1 MSITKRIVSVVLCV
15 CMVIGT
21 LLFGKTP
28 EAEEIPQIIVGDSV
42 VVWYADESMTDYI
55 SAMAVAFHEKYDIRV
70 IPQLQSGLEYVESIY
85 DASVTDEM
93 TTPDVFIVSN
103 EALEK
108 AYLTGLADIISD
120 PDNMVNTQH
129 FPQAA
134 INAVTYD
141 DKLVGY
147 PYYFET
153 SVLLY
158 NRSYIYEMAKNQL
171 LAETTDEAAVNGG
184 EVVLSDDASESSTEE
199 AATKEEVSEEAIEE
213 RINELVPNTFEELL
227 AFANEYDAPA
237 AVEGVFKW
245 DVSDIFYNYF
255 FAGNYMNVGGPCS
268 DTPEEV
274 DIYNLDVIR
283 AMQIYQSLNQFF
295 SFEANDMKYASVI
308 QEFMEGKMV
317 YTTATSDI
325 IRTLDAAKEE
335 GTFTFDYGLV
345 EIPDLNE
352 ELQTRNLSVT
362 NTVVVNGFSNRKED
376 ANKFASYLT
385 SEEASSLY
393 EKTGKIPALTQD
405 ACKDDKTAVFYREYE
420 DSVPAPKMMVTSNL
434 WVQLEVTFAEVW
446 NGAPVSRS
454 LQSLSE
460 LIMSQVSG
468 SEYEVEFIEEPK
480 EEEETVEYLD
490 EEAEREAAMQDA
502 D

>member
-1 MSITKRIVSVVLCV
+1 MSITKKIWSVVLCTCLV
-15 CMVIGT
+15 LGCFV
-21 LLFGKTP
+21 FGKAP
-28 EAEEIPQIIVGDSV
+28 EVEELPEIIVGDSV
-42 VVWYADESMTDYI
+42 VVWYADENMTDYI

-70 IPQLQSGLEYVESIY
+70 IPQLHSGLEYVESIY
-85 DASVTDEM
+85 DASVSEEM
-93 TTPDVFIVSN
+93 ATPDLFIISN

-108 AYLTGLADIISD
+108 AYLTGLADVISD
-120 PDNMVNTQH
+120 PDNVVNTEH

-134 INAVTYD
+134 INAVTYE

-171 LAETTDEAAVNGG
+171 LAETVDEAAVNGG
-184 EVVLSDDASESSTEE
+184 EVVISDEKAEESTQE
-199 AATKEEVSEEAIEE
+199 AATAQEVTEEDIEA
-213 RINELVPNTFEELL
+213 RIAQLVPKTFEELL
-227 AFANEYDAPA
+227 SFANVYDAPP

-245 DVSDIFYNYF
+245 DVTDIFYNYF

-268 DTPEEV
+268 DSADEV
-274 DIYNLDVIR
+274 DIYNLDVIK

-325 IRTLDAAKEE
+325 IRTLDTAKEE
-335 GTFTFDYGLV
+335 GIYTFEYGLV

-362 NTVVVNGFSNRKED
+362 NTVVVNGFSDQKED
-376 ANKFASYLT
+376 ANKFATYLV

-393 EKTGKIPALTQD
+393 EKTAKIPALTEE
-405 ACKDDKTAVFYREYE
+405 ACKDERTAVFYREYA

-454 LQSLSE
+454 LQQLSE
-460 LIMSQVSG
+460 MIMSQVSG
-468 SEYEVEFIEEPK
+468 SEYEEEFIEEPA

-490 EEAEREAAMQDA
+490 EEAEREAAMQDGE
-502 D
+502 

>member
-1 MSITKRIVSVVLCV
+1 MSVTKRVVSVVLCI
-15 CMVIGT
+15 CMVAGAA
-21 LLFGKTP
+21 LFGKAP
-28 EAEEIPQIIVGDSV
+28 EAEEIPEVIVGDSV
-42 VVWYADESMTDYI
+42 VIWYADESMTDYI

-70 IPQLQSGLEYVESIY
+70 IPQFHSGLEYVESIY
-85 DASVTDEM
+85 DASVTEEM
-93 TTPDVFIVSN
+93 ATPDAFIVSN

-108 AYLTGLADIISD
+108 AYLTGLAEEITD
-120 PDNMVNTQH
+120 PDKVVDTEH

-134 INAVTYD
+134 INAVTYE
-141 DKLVGY
+141 DKIVGY

-158 NRSYIYEMAKNQL
+158 NKSYIYEMAKNQL
-171 LAETTDEAAVNGG
+171 LAETTDESAAGGG
-184 EVVLSDDASESSTEE
+184 EITVSDEASTEE
-199 AATKEEVSEEAIEE
+199 TTTTQEVTEEDIEA
-213 RINELVPNTFEELL
+213 RITELIPQTFEELL

-237 AVEGVFKW
+237 AVDGVFKW

-255 FAGNYMNVGGPCS
+255 FAGNYMNVGGSCS

-274 DIYNLDVIR
+274 DIYNLDVIK

-295 SFEANDMKYASVI
+295 SFDANDMKYASVI
-308 QEFMEGKMV
+308 EEFMAGKMV

-362 NTVVVNGFSNRKED
+362 NTVVINGFSDSKED

-385 SEEASSLY
+385 SNEAFSLY
-393 EKTGKIPALTQD
+393 EKTGKIPALTKP
-405 ACKDDKTAVFYREYE
+405 ACMDDRTEVFYHEYE

-446 NGAPVSRS
+446 NGANVSKS
-454 LQSLSE
+454 MQSLSE
-460 LIMSQVSG
+460 MIMSQING
-468 SEYEVEFIEEPK
+468 AEYEEEYIEEPV

-490 EEAEREAAMQDA
+490 EEAEREAARQEEE
-502 D
+502 

>member
-1 MSITKRIVSVVLCV
+1 MSISKRMVSVVLCICLV
-15 CMVIGT
+15 ACAV
-21 LLFGKTP
+21 LFGKAP
-28 EAEEIPQIIVGDSV
+28 EAEELPEEIVGDSV

-55 SAMAVAFHEKYDIRV
+55 SAMAVAFHEEYDIRV

-85 DASVTDEM
+85 DASVTDE
-93 TTPDVFIVSN
+93 TATPDVFIISN

-108 AYLTGLADIISD
+108 AYLTGLADVISD
-120 PDNMVNTQH
+120 PDSVVNTEH
-129 FPQAA
+129 FPQTA
-134 INAVTYD
+134 INAVTYEN
-141 DKLVGY
+141 KLVGY

-171 LAETTDEAAVNGG
+171 LAETTDESAAGGG
-184 EVVLSDDASESSTEE
+184 EITVSDETSTEE
-199 AATKEEVSEEAIEE
+199 TSTAEEVTEEDIEA
-213 RINELVPNTFEELL
+213 RIVELIPQTFEELL

-237 AVEGVFKW
+237 AVDGVFKW

-274 DIYNLDVIR
+274 DIYNLDAIK

-308 QEFMEGKMV
+308 EEFMAGKMV

-325 IRTLDAAKEE
+325 IKTLDAAKEE
-335 GTFTFDYGLV
+335 GTFTFDYGLM

-352 ELQTRNLSVT
+352 ELQTKNLSVT
-362 NTVVVNGFSNRKED
+362 NTVVVNGFSDGKED

-385 SEEASSLY
+385 SKAAESLY
-393 EKTGKIPALTQD
+393 EKTGKIPALTKE
-405 ACKDDKTAVFYREYE
+405 ACKDERTAVFYREYE
-420 DSVPAPKMMVTSNL
+420 NSVPAPKMMVTSNL
-434 WVQLEVTFAEVW
+434 WVQLEVTFTEVW
-446 NGAPVSRS
+446 NGAGVSRS
-454 LQSLSE
+454 LQNLSE
-460 LIMSQVSG
+460 MIMSQING
-468 SEYEVEFIEEPK
+468 ADYEEEFIEEPK

-490 EEAEREAAMQDA
+490 EEAEREAALQEEE
-502 D
+502 

>member
-1 MSITKRIVSVVLCV
+1 MSITKRVVSVALCT
-15 CMVIGT
+15 CMVVGSI
-21 LLFGKTP
+21 LFGKAP
-28 EAEEIPQIIVGDSV
+28 EAEAIPEEIVGDSV
-42 VVWYADESMTDYI
+42 VVWYADENMTDYI

-70 IPQLQSGLEYVESIY
+70 IPQFHSGLEYVESIY
-85 DASVTDEM
+85 DASVTDDVA
-93 TTPDVFIVSN
+93 TPDVFIISN

-108 AYLTGLADIISD
+108 AYLTGLADVITD
-120 PDNMVNTQH
+120 PDNLVNTEY

-134 INAVTYD
+134 INAVTYQ

-171 LAETTDEAAVNGG
+171 LAETTDEAAINGG
-184 EVVLSDDASESSTEE
+184 EVVLSDSEEEAEKESAAVEEVTEE
-199 AATKEEVSEEAIEE
+199 DIEE
-213 RINELVPNTFEELL
+213 RIMELIPNTFEELL
-227 AFANEYDAPA
+227 SFANEYDAPA
-237 AVEGVFKW
+237 AVDGVFKW
-245 DVSDIFYNYF
+245 DVTDIFYNYF
-255 FAGNYMNVGGPCS
+255 FAGNYMNAGGACG

-274 DIYNLDVIR
+274 DIYNLDVIK

-325 IRTLDAAKEE
+325 IKTLDAAKEE
-335 GTFTFDYGLV
+335 GTFTFEYGLV

-352 ELQTRNLSVT
+352 ELQTRNLAVT
-362 NTVVVNGFSNRKED
+362 NTVVVNGFSDKKED

-385 SEEASSLY
+385 TQASASLY
-393 EKTGKIPALTQD
+393 EKTGKIPSMIKE
-405 ACKDDKTAVFYREYE
+405 ACSDDRTIVFFREYE

-446 NGAPVSRS
+446 NGAGVSKS
-454 LQSLSE
+454 LQELSE
-460 LIMSQVSG
+460 MIMSQING
-468 SEYEVEFIEEPK
+468 EEYEEEYIDEPAD
-480 EEEETVEYLD
+480 EEETVEYLD
-490 EEAEREAAMQDA
+490 EEAEREAALSEE
-502 D
+502 

>member
-1 MSITKRIVSVVLCV
+1 MSISKRMVSVVLCICLV
-15 CMVIGT
+15 ACAV
-21 LLFGKTP
+21 LFGKAP
-28 EAEEIPQIIVGDSV
+28 EAEELPEEIVGDSV

-55 SAMAVAFHEKYDIRV
+55 SAMAVAFHEEYDIRV

-85 DASVTDEM
+85 DASVTDE
-93 TTPDVFIVSN
+93 TATPDVFIISN

-108 AYLTGLADIISD
+108 AYLTGLADVISD
-120 PDNMVNTQH
+120 PDSVVNTEH
-129 FPQAA
+129 FPQTA
-134 INAVTYD
+134 INAVTYEN
-141 DKLVGY
+141 KLVGY

-171 LAETTDEAAVNGG
+171 LAETTDESAAGGG
-184 EVVLSDDASESSTEE
+184 EITVSDETSTEE
-199 AATKEEVSEEAIEE
+199 TSTAEEVTEEDIEA
-213 RINELVPNTFEELL
+213 RIVELIPLTFEELL

-237 AVEGVFKW
+237 AVDGVFKW

-274 DIYNLDVIR
+274 DIYNLDAIK

-308 QEFMEGKMV
+308 EEFMAGKMV

-325 IRTLDAAKEE
+325 IKTLDAAKEE
-335 GTFTFDYGLV
+335 GTFAFDYGLM

-352 ELQTRNLSVT
+352 ELQTKNLSVT
-362 NTVVVNGFSNRKED
+362 NTVVVNGFSDGKED

-385 SEEASSLY
+385 SKAAESLY
-393 EKTGKIPALTQD
+393 EKTGKIPALTKE
-405 ACKDDKTAVFYREYE
+405 ACKDERTAVFYREYE
-420 DSVPAPKMMVTSNL
+420 NSVPAPKMMVTSNL
-434 WVQLEVTFAEVW
+434 WVQLEVTFTEVW
-446 NGAPVSRS
+446 NGAGVSRS
-454 LQSLSE
+454 LQNLSE
-460 LIMSQVSG
+460 MIMSQING
-468 SEYEVEFIEEPK
+468 ADYEEEFIEEPK

-490 EEAEREAAMQDA
+490 EEAEREAALQEEE
-502 D
+502 

>member
-1 MSITKRIVSVVLCV
+1 MSISKRMVSVVLCICLV
-15 CMVIGT
+15 ACAV
-21 LLFGKTP
+21 LFGKAP
-28 EAEEIPQIIVGDSV
+28 EAEELPEEIVGDSV
-42 VVWYADESMTDYI
+42 VVWYADENMTDYI
-55 SAMAVAFHEKYDIRV
+55 SAMAVAFHEEYDIRV

-85 DASVTDEM
+85 DASVTDE
-93 TTPDVFIVSN
+93 TATPDVFIISN

-108 AYLTGLADIISD
+108 AYLTGLADVISD
-120 PDNMVNTQH
+120 PDSVVNTEH
-129 FPQAA
+129 FPQTA
-134 INAVTYD
+134 INAVTYEN
-141 DKLVGY
+141 KLVGY

-171 LAETTDEAAVNGG
+171 LAETTDESAAGGG
-184 EVVLSDDASESSTEE
+184 EVTVSDETSTEE
-199 AATKEEVSEEAIEE
+199 TSTAEEVTEEDIEA
-213 RINELVPNTFEELL
+213 RIVELIPQTFEELL

-237 AVEGVFKW
+237 AVDGVFKW

-274 DIYNLDVIR
+274 DIYNLDAIK

-308 QEFMEGKMV
+308 EEFMAGKMV

-325 IRTLDAAKEE
+325 IKTLDAAKEE
-335 GTFTFDYGLV
+335 GTFAFDYGLM

-352 ELQTRNLSVT
+352 ELQTKNLSVT
-362 NTVVVNGFSNRKED
+362 NTVVVNGFSDGKED

-385 SEEASSLY
+385 SKAAESLY
-393 EKTGKIPALTQD
+393 EKTGKIPALTKE
-405 ACKDDKTAVFYREYE
+405 ACKDERTAVFYREYE
-420 DSVPAPKMMVTSNL
+420 NSVPAPKMMVTSNL
-434 WVQLEVTFAEVW
+434 WVQLEVTFTEVW
-446 NGAPVSRS
+446 NGAGVSRS
-454 LQSLSE
+454 LQNLSE
-460 LIMSQVSG
+460 MIMSQING
-468 SEYEVEFIEEPK
+468 ADYEEEFIEEPK

-490 EEAEREAAMQDA
+490 EEAEREAALQEEE
-502 D
+502 

>member
-1 MSITKRIVSVVLCV
+1 MSISKRMVSVVLCICLV
-15 CMVIGT
+15 ACAV
-21 LLFGKTP
+21 LFGKAP
-28 EAEEIPQIIVGDSV
+28 EAEELPEEIVGDSV

-55 SAMAVAFHEKYDIRV
+55 SAMAVAFHEEYDIRV

-85 DASVTDEM
+85 DASVTDE
-93 TTPDVFIVSN
+93 TATPDVFIISN

-108 AYLTGLADIISD
+108 AYLTGLADVISD
-120 PDNMVNTQH
+120 PDSVVNTEH
-129 FPQAA
+129 FPQTA
-134 INAVTYD
+134 INAVTYEN
-141 DKLVGY
+141 KLVGY

-171 LAETTDEAAVNGG
+171 LAETTDESAAGGG
-184 EVVLSDDASESSTEE
+184 EITVSDETSTEE
-199 AATKEEVSEEAIEE
+199 TSTAEEVTEEDIEA
-213 RINELVPNTFEELL
+213 RIVELIPQTFEELL

-237 AVEGVFKW
+237 AVDGVFKW

-274 DIYNLDVIR
+274 DIYNLDAIK

-308 QEFMEGKMV
+308 EEFMAGKMV

-325 IRTLDAAKEE
+325 IKTLDAAKEE
-335 GTFTFDYGLV
+335 GTFAFDYGLM

-352 ELQTRNLSVT
+352 ELQTKNLSVT
-362 NTVVVNGFSNRKED
+362 NTVVVNGFSDGKED

-385 SEEASSLY
+385 SKAAESLY
-393 EKTGKIPALTQD
+393 EKTGKIPALTKE
-405 ACKDDKTAVFYREYE
+405 ACKDERTAVFYREYE
-420 DSVPAPKMMVTSNL
+420 NSVPAPKMMVTSNL
-434 WVQLEVTFAEVW
+434 WVQLEVTFTEVW
-446 NGAPVSRS
+446 NGAGVSRS
-454 LQSLSE
+454 LQNLSE
-460 LIMSQVSG
+460 MIMSQING
-468 SEYEVEFIEEPK
+468 ADYEEEFIEEPK

-490 EEAEREAAMQDA
+490 EEAEREAALQEEE
-502 D
+502 

>member
-1 MSITKRIVSVVLCV
+1 MSISKRMVSVVLCICLV
-15 CMVIGT
+15 ACAV
-21 LLFGKTP
+21 LFGKAP
-28 EAEEIPQIIVGDSV
+28 EAEELPEEIVGDSV

-55 SAMAVAFHEKYDIRV
+55 SAMAVAFHEEYDIRV

-85 DASVTDEM
+85 DASVTDE
-93 TTPDVFIVSN
+93 TATPDVFIISN

-108 AYLTGLADIISD
+108 AYLTGLADVISD
-120 PDNMVNTQH
+120 PDSVVNTEH
-129 FPQAA
+129 FPQTA
-134 INAVTYD
+134 INAVTYEN
-141 DKLVGY
+141 KLVGY

-171 LAETTDEAAVNGG
+171 LAETTDESAAGGG
-184 EVVLSDDASESSTEE
+184 EVTVSDETSTEE
-199 AATKEEVSEEAIEE
+199 TSTAEEVTEEDIEA
-213 RINELVPNTFEELL
+213 RIVELIPQTFEELL

-237 AVEGVFKW
+237 AVDGVFKW

-274 DIYNLDVIR
+274 DIYNLDAIK

-308 QEFMEGKMV
+308 EEFMAGKMV

-325 IRTLDAAKEE
+325 IKTLDAAKEE
-335 GTFTFDYGLV
+335 GTFAFDYGLM

-352 ELQTRNLSVT
+352 ELQTKNLSVT
-362 NTVVVNGFSNRKED
+362 NTVVVNGFSDGKED
-376 ANKFASYLT
+376 ANKFASYL
-385 SEEASSLY
+385 ASKAAESLY
-393 EKTGKIPALTQD
+393 EKTGKIPALTKE
-405 ACKDDKTAVFYREYE
+405 ACKDERTAVFYREYE
-420 DSVPAPKMMVTSNL
+420 NSVPAPKMMVTSNL
-434 WVQLEVTFAEVW
+434 WVQLEVTFTEVW
-446 NGAPVSRS
+446 NGAGVSRS
-454 LQSLSE
+454 LQNLSE
-460 LIMSQVSG
+460 MIMSQING
-468 SEYEVEFIEEPK
+468 ADYEEEFIEEPK

-490 EEAEREAAMQDA
+490 EEAEREAALQEEE
-502 D
+502 

>member
-1 MSITKRIVSVVLCV
+1 MSISKRMVSVVLCICLV
-15 CMVIGT
+15 ACAV
-21 LLFGKTP
+21 LFGKAP
-28 EAEEIPQIIVGDSV
+28 EAEELPEEIVGDSV

-55 SAMAVAFHEKYDIRV
+55 SAMAVAFHEEYDIRV

-85 DASVTDEM
+85 DASVTDE
-93 TTPDVFIVSN
+93 TATPDVFIISN

-108 AYLTGLADIISD
+108 AYLTGLADVISD
-120 PDNMVNTQH
+120 PDSVVNTEH
-129 FPQAA
+129 FPQTA
-134 INAVTYD
+134 INAVTYEN
-141 DKLVGY
+141 KLVGY

-171 LAETTDEAAVNGG
+171 LAETTDESAAGGG
-184 EVVLSDDASESSTEE
+184 EVTVSDETSTEE
-199 AATKEEVSEEAIEE
+199 TLTAEEVTEEDIEA
-213 RINELVPNTFEELL
+213 RIVELIPQTFEELL

-237 AVEGVFKW
+237 AVDGVFKW

-274 DIYNLDVIR
+274 DIYNLDAIK

-308 QEFMEGKMV
+308 EEFMAGKMV

-325 IRTLDAAKEE
+325 IKTLDAAKEE
-335 GTFTFDYGLV
+335 GTFAFDYGLM

-352 ELQTRNLSVT
+352 ELQTKNLSVT
-362 NTVVVNGFSNRKED
+362 NTVVVNGFSDGKED

-385 SEEASSLY
+385 SKAAESLY
-393 EKTGKIPALTQD
+393 EKTGKIPALTKE
-405 ACKDDKTAVFYREYE
+405 ACKDERTAVFYREYE
-420 DSVPAPKMMVTSNL
+420 NSVPAPKMMVTSNL
-434 WVQLEVTFAEVW
+434 WVQLEVTFTEVW
-446 NGAPVSRS
+446 NGAGVSRS
-454 LQSLSE
+454 LQNLSE
-460 LIMSQVSG
+460 MIMSQING
-468 SEYEVEFIEEPK
+468 ADYEEEFIEEPK

-490 EEAEREAAMQDA
+490 EEAEREAALQEEE
-502 D
+502 

>member
-1 MSITKRIVSVVLCV
+1 MSISKRMVSVVLCICLV
-15 CMVIGT
+15 ACAV
-21 LLFGKTP
+21 LFGKAP
-28 EAEEIPQIIVGDSV
+28 EAEELPEEIVGDSV

-55 SAMAVAFHEKYDIRV
+55 SAMAVAFHEEYDIRV

-85 DASVTDEM
+85 DASVTDE
-93 TTPDVFIVSN
+93 TATPDVFIISN

-108 AYLTGLADIISD
+108 AYLTGLADVISD
-120 PDNMVNTQH
+120 PDSVVNTEH
-129 FPQAA
+129 FPQTA
-134 INAVTYD
+134 INAVTYEN
-141 DKLVGY
+141 KLVGY

-171 LAETTDEAAVNGG
+171 LAETTDESAAGGG
-184 EVVLSDDASESSTEE
+184 EITVSDETSTEE
-199 AATKEEVSEEAIEE
+199 TSTAEEVTEEDIEA
-213 RINELVPNTFEELL
+213 RIVELIPQTFEELL

-237 AVEGVFKW
+237 AVDGVFKW

-274 DIYNLDVIR
+274 DIYNLDAIK

-308 QEFMEGKMV
+308 EEFMAGKMV

-325 IRTLDAAKEE
+325 IKTLDAAKEE
-335 GTFTFDYGLV
+335 GTFAFDYGLM

-352 ELQTRNLSVT
+352 ELQTKNLSVT
-362 NTVVVNGFSNRKED
+362 NTVVVNGFSDGKED

-385 SEEASSLY
+385 SKAAESLY
-393 EKTGKIPALTQD
+393 EKTGKIPALTKE
-405 ACKDDKTAVFYREYE
+405 ACKDERTAVFSREYE
-420 DSVPAPKMMVTSNL
+420 NSVPAPKMMVTSNL
-434 WVQLEVTFAEVW
+434 WVQLEVTFTEVW
-446 NGAPVSRS
+446 NGAGVSRS
-454 LQSLSE
+454 LQNLSE
-460 LIMSQVSG
+460 MIMSQING
-468 SEYEVEFIEEPK
+468 ADYEEEFIEEPK

-490 EEAEREAAMQDA
+490 EEAEREAALQEEE
-502 D
+502 

>member
-1 MSITKRIVSVVLCV
+1 MSITKRVVSVVLCI
-15 CMVIGT
+15 CMVTGVA
-21 LLFGKTP
+21 LFGKAP
-28 EAEEIPQIIVGDSV
+28 EAEEIPEVIVGDSV

-55 SAMAVAFHEKYDIRV
+55 SAMAVAFHEEYDIRV
-70 IPQLQSGLEYVESIY
+70 IPQFHSGLEYVETIY
-85 DASVTDEM
+85 DASVTDE
-93 TTPDVFIVSN
+93 TATPDVFIVSN

-108 AYLTGLADIISD
+108 AYLTGLADVISD
-120 PDNMVNTQH
+120 PEEVVNTEH

-134 INAVTYD
+134 INAVTYE

-158 NRSYIYEMAKNQL
+158 NKSYIHEMAKNQL
-171 LAETTDEAAVNGG
+171 LAESTDESAAGGG
-184 EVVLSDDASESSTEE
+184 EITVSDEKSTEE
-199 AATKEEVSEEAIEE
+199 ATTVEEVTEEDIEA
-213 RINELVPNTFEELL
+213 RIIELIPQTFEELL

-237 AVEGVFKW
+237 AVDGVFKW

-274 DIYNLDVIR
+274 DIYNLDVIK

-308 QEFMEGKMV
+308 EEFMAGKMV

-345 EIPDLNE
+345 EIPDLND

-362 NTVVVNGFSNRKED
+362 NTVVVNGFSDRKDD

-385 SEEASSLY
+385 SRAAFSLY
-393 EKTGKIPALTQD
+393 EKTGKIPALTKA
-405 ACKDDKTAVFYREYE
+405 ACKDDYTEVFFAEYA

-446 NGAPVSRS
+446 NGEGVSKS

-460 LIMSQVSG
+460 MIMSQING
-468 SEYEVEFIEEPK
+468 AEYEEEFIDEPV

-490 EEAEREAAMQDA
+490 EEAEREAARQEEE
-502 D
+502 

>member
-1 MSITKRIVSVVLCV
+1 MSISKRMVSVVLCICLV
-15 CMVIGT
+15 ACAV
-21 LLFGKTP
+21 LFGKAP
-28 EAEEIPQIIVGDSV
+28 EAEELPEEIVGDSV

-55 SAMAVAFHEKYDIRV
+55 SAMAVAFHEEYDIRV

-85 DASVTDEM
+85 DASVTDE
-93 TTPDVFIVSN
+93 TATPDVFIISN

-108 AYLTGLADIISD
+108 AYLTGLADVISD
-120 PDNMVNTQH
+120 PDSVVNTEH
-129 FPQAA
+129 FPQTA
-134 INAVTYD
+134 INAVTYEN
-141 DKLVGY
+141 KLVGY

-171 LAETTDEAAVNGG
+171 LAETTDESAAGGG
-184 EVVLSDDASESSTEE
+184 EVTVSDETSTEE
-199 AATKEEVSEEAIEE
+199 TSTAEEVTEEDIEA
-213 RINELVPNTFEELL
+213 RIVELIPQTFEELL

-237 AVEGVFKW
+237 AVDGVFKW

-274 DIYNLDVIR
+274 DIYNLDAIK

-308 QEFMEGKMV
+308 EEFMAGKMV

-325 IRTLDAAKEE
+325 IKTLDAAKEE
-335 GTFTFDYGLV
+335 GTFTFDYGLM

-352 ELQTRNLSVT
+352 ELQTKNLSVT
-362 NTVVVNGFSNRKED
+362 NTVVVNGFSDGKED

-385 SEEASSLY
+385 SKAAESLY
-393 EKTGKIPALTQD
+393 EKTGKIPALTKE
-405 ACKDDKTAVFYREYE
+405 ACKDERTAVFYREYE
-420 DSVPAPKMMVTSNL
+420 NSVPAPKMMVTSNL
-434 WVQLEVTFAEVW
+434 WVQLEVTFTEVW
-446 NGAPVSRS
+446 NGAGVSRS
-454 LQSLSE
+454 LQNLSE
-460 LIMSQVSG
+460 MIMSQING
-468 SEYEVEFIEEPK
+468 ADYEEEFIEEPK

-490 EEAEREAAMQDA
+490 EEAEREAALQEEE
-502 D
+502 

>member
-1 MSITKRIVSVVLCV
+1 MSISKRMVSVVLCICLV
-15 CMVIGT
+15 ACAV
-21 LLFGKTP
+21 LFGKAP
-28 EAEEIPQIIVGDSV
+28 EAEELPEEIVGDSV

-55 SAMAVAFHEKYDIRV
+55 SAMAVAFHEEYDIRV
-70 IPQLQSGLEYVESIY
+70 IPQFQSGLEYVESIY
-85 DASVTDEM
+85 DASVTDE
-93 TTPDVFIVSN
+93 TATPDVFIISN

-108 AYLTGLADIISD
+108 AYLTGLADVISD
-120 PDNMVNTQH
+120 PDSVVNTEN
-129 FPQAA
+129 FPQTA
-134 INAVTYD
+134 INAVTYEN
-141 DKLVGY
+141 KLVGY

-171 LAETTDEAAVNGG
+171 LAETTDESAAGGG
-184 EVVLSDDASESSTEE
+184 EVTVSDETSTEE
-199 AATKEEVSEEAIEE
+199 TSTAEEVTEEDIEA
-213 RINELVPNTFEELL
+213 RIVELIPQTFEELL

-237 AVEGVFKW
+237 AVDGVFKW

-274 DIYNLDVIR
+274 DIYNLDAIK

-308 QEFMEGKMV
+308 EEFMAGKMV

-325 IRTLDAAKEE
+325 IKTLDAAKEE
-335 GTFTFDYGLV
+335 GTFAFDYGLM

-352 ELQTRNLSVT
+352 ELQTKNLSVT
-362 NTVVVNGFSNRKED
+362 NTVVVNGFSDGKED

-385 SEEASSLY
+385 SKAAESLY
-393 EKTGKIPALTQD
+393 EKTGKIPALTKE
-405 ACKDDKTAVFYREYE
+405 ACKDERTAVFYREYE
-420 DSVPAPKMMVTSNL
+420 NSVPAPKMMVTSNL
-434 WVQLEVTFAEVW
+434 WVQLEVTFTEVW
-446 NGAPVSRS
+446 NGAGVSRS
-454 LQSLSE
+454 LQNLSE
-460 LIMSQVSG
+460 MIMSQING
-468 SEYEVEFIEEPK
+468 ADYEEEFIEEPK

-490 EEAEREAAMQDA
+490 EEAEREAALQEEE
-502 D
+502 

>member
-1 MSITKRIVSVVLCV
+1 MSITKRVMSVALCI
-15 CMVIGT
+15 CMVAGCV
-21 LLFGKTP
+21 LLGKTP
-28 EAEEIPQIIVGDSV
+28 EVEAIPEEIVGDSV

-70 IPQLQSGLEYVESIY
+70 IPQLHSGLEYVESIY
-85 DASVTDEM
+85 DASVTNE
-93 TTPDVFIVSN
+93 TATPDLFIISN
-103 EALEK
+103 ETLEK
-108 AYLTGLADIISD
+108 AYLTGLADVISD
-120 PDNMVNTQH
+120 PDGVINTEN

-134 INAVTYD
+134 INAVTYE

-158 NRSYIYEMAKNQL
+158 NKSYIYEMAKNQL
-171 LAETTDEAAVNGG
+171 LAATTDESAAGGG
-184 EVVLSDDASESSTEE
+184 EITVSDEQSTEA
-199 AATKEEVSEEAIEE
+199 AATAEEVTEEDIEAKISELIP
-213 RINELVPNTFEELL
+213 RTFEELL

-237 AVEGVFKW
+237 AVDGVFKW

-274 DIYNLDVIR
+274 DIYNPEVIK

-317 YTTATSDI
+317 FTTATSGI
-325 IRTLDAAKEE
+325 MRTLDAAKEE

-345 EIPDLNE
+345 EIPDLND
-352 ELQTRNLSVT
+352 ELQTKNLSVT
-362 NTVVVNGFSNRKED
+362 NTVVVNGFSDGKED

-385 SEEASSLY
+385 SAEANSLY
-393 EKTGKIPALTQD
+393 EKTGKIPALAKA
-405 ACKDDKTAVFYREYE
+405 ACADDYTEVFYREYE
-420 DSVPAPKMMVTSNL
+420 TSVPAPKMMVTSNL
-434 WVQLEVTFAEVW
+434 WVQLEVTFADIW
-446 NGAPVSRS
+446 NGAGVSKS
-454 LQSLSE
+454 MQSLSE
-460 LIMSQVSG
+460 LIMSQING
-468 SEYEVEFIEEPK
+468 EAFEEEYIEEPK
-480 EEEETVEYLD
+480 DEEETVEYFD
-490 EEAEREAAMQDA
+490 EEAEREAALQDGA
-502 D
+502 NEE

>member
-1 MSITKRIVSVVLCV
+1 MSITKRVVSVVLCT
-15 CMVIGT
+15 CMVAGSV
-21 LLFGKTP
+21 LFGKAP
-28 EAEEIPQIIVGDSV
+28 EPEEIPEVIVGDSV
-42 VVWYADESMTDYI
+42 VVWYADENMTDYI

-70 IPQLQSGLEYVESIY
+70 IPQLHSGLEYVESIY
-85 DASVTDEM
+85 DASVSDEEA
-93 TTPDVFIVSN
+93 TPDLFIVSN

-108 AYLTGLADIISD
+108 AYLTGLAEVIGD
-120 PDNMVNTQH
+120 PDDVVNTEH
-129 FPQAA
+129 FPQSA
-134 INAVTYD
+134 INAVTYE

-171 LAETTDEAAVNGG
+171 LAETTDESAAGGG
-184 EVVLSDDASESSTEE
+184 EITVSDEE
-199 AATKEEVSEEAIEE
+199 AAKETATEEVTEEDIEAK
-213 RINELVPNTFEELL
+213 IVELIPQTFEELL

-237 AVEGVFKW
+237 AVDGVFKW
-245 DVSDIFYNYF
+245 DITDIFYNYF

-274 DIYNLDVIR
+274 DIYNPEVIR

-362 NTVVVNGFSNRKED
+362 NTVVVNGFSDGKED

-385 SEEASSLY
+385 TEAAASLY
-393 EKTGKIPALTQD
+393 EKTGKIPALTKE
-405 ACKDDKTAVFYREYE
+405 ACKEERTEVFYREYE
-420 DSVPAPKMMVTSNL
+420 NSVPAPKMMVTSNL

-446 NGAPVSRS
+446 NGAGVSKS
-454 LQSLSE
+454 LQSLSQM
-460 LIMSQVSG
+460 IMSQISG
-468 SEYEVEFIEEPK
+468 TEYEEEYIEEPA

-490 EEAEREAAMQDA
+490 EEAEREAALQEEE
-502 D
+502 

>member
-1 MSITKRIVSVVLCV
+1 MSITKRVVSVTLCT
-15 CMVIGT
+15 CMVIGSI
-21 LLFGKTP
+21 LFGKAP
-28 EAEEIPQIIVGDSV
+28 EAEEVSEVIVGDSV
-42 VVWYADESMTDYI
+42 VVWYADENMTDYI
-55 SAMAVAFHEKYDIRV
+55 SAMAVAFHEQYDIRV
-70 IPQLQSGLEYVESIY
+70 VPQLHSGLEYVESIY
-85 DASVTDEM
+85 DASVTDEA

-108 AYLTGLADIISD
+108 AYLTGLADVITD
-120 PDNMVNTQH
+120 PDNLVNTDN

-134 INAVTYD
+134 INAVTYQ

-184 EVVLSDDASESSTEE
+184 EVTVSDSEEKSTEE
-199 AATKEEVSEEAIEE
+199 AVTKEEVTEEDIEA
-213 RINELVPNTFEELL
+213 RIMELIPQTFEELL
-227 AFANEYDAPA
+227 SFANEYDAPA
-237 AVEGVFKW
+237 AVDGVFKW

-268 DTPEEV
+268 DTPGEV

-325 IRTLDAAKEE
+325 IKALDAA
-335 GTFTFDYGLV
+335 V
-345 EIPDLNE
+345 
-352 ELQTRNLSVT
+352 SV
-362 NTVVVNGFSNRKED
+362 NHF
-376 ANKFASYLT
+376 L
-385 SEEASSLY
+385 L
-393 EKTGKIPALTQD
+393 
-405 ACKDDKTAVFYREYE
+405 
-420 DSVPAPKMMVTSNL
+420 
-434 WVQLEVTFAEVW
+434 
-446 NGAPVSRS
+446 
-454 LQSLSE
+454 
-460 LIMSQVSG
+460 
-468 SEYEVEFIEEPK
+468 
-480 EEEETVEYLD
+480 
-490 EEAEREAAMQDA
+490 
-502 D
+502 

>member
-1 MSITKRIVSVVLCV
+1 MSITKRIVSVVLCI
-15 CMVIGT
+15 CMVAGAA
-21 LLFGKTP
+21 LFGKAP
-28 EAEEIPQIIVGDSV
+28 ETEEIQEVIVGDSV

-55 SAMAVAFHEKYDIRV
+55 SAMAVAFHEEYDIRV
-70 IPQLQSGLEYVESIY
+70 IPQFHSGLEYVESIY
-85 DASVTDEM
+85 DASVSDENA
-93 TTPDVFIVSN
+93 TPDVFIVSN

-108 AYLTGLADIISD
+108 AYLTGLADVISD
-120 PDNMVNTQH
+120 PENVVDTEH

-134 INAVTYD
+134 INAVTYE

-158 NRSYIYEMAKNQL
+158 NKSYIYEMAKNQL
-171 LAETTDEAAVNGG
+171 LAETTDESAAGGG
-184 EVVLSDDASESSTEE
+184 EITVSDEKSTEE
-199 AATKEEVSEEAIEE
+199 ATTAQEVTEEDIEARIIEL
-213 RINELVPNTFEELL
+213 IPQTFEELL

-237 AVEGVFKW
+237 AVDGVFKW

-274 DIYNLDVIR
+274 DIYNLDVIK

-308 QEFMEGKMV
+308 EEFMAGKMV

-345 EIPDLNE
+345 EIPDLND
-352 ELQTRNLSVT
+352 ELKTRNLSVT
-362 NTVVVNGFSNRKED
+362 NTVVVNGFSDRKED

-385 SEEASSLY
+385 TRAAFSLY
-393 EKTGKIPALTQD
+393 EKTGKIPALTKA
-405 ACKDDKTAVFYREYE
+405 ACKDDFTEVFFSEYE

-446 NGAPVSRS
+446 NGAGVSKS

-460 LIMSQVSG
+460 MIMSQING
-468 SEYEVEFIEEPK
+468 TEYEEEYIEEPV

-490 EEAEREAAMQDA
+490 EEAEREAARQEEE
-502 D
+502 

>member
-1 MSITKRIVSVVLCV
+1 MSISKRMVSVVLCICLV
-15 CMVIGT
+15 ACAV
-21 LLFGKTP
+21 LFGKAP
-28 EAEEIPQIIVGDSV
+28 EAEELPEEIVGDSV

-55 SAMAVAFHEKYDIRV
+55 SAMAVAFHEEYDIRV

-85 DASVTDEM
+85 DASVTDE
-93 TTPDVFIVSN
+93 TATPDVFIISN

-108 AYLTGLADIISD
+108 AYLTGLADVISD
-120 PDNMVNTQH
+120 PDSVVNTEH
-129 FPQAA
+129 FPQTA
-134 INAVTYD
+134 INAVTYEN
-141 DKLVGY
+141 KLVGY

-171 LAETTDEAAVNGG
+171 LAETTDESAAGGG
-184 EVVLSDDASESSTEE
+184 EVTVSDETSTEE
-199 AATKEEVSEEAIEE
+199 TLTAEEVTEEDIEA
-213 RINELVPNTFEELL
+213 RIVELIPQTFEELL

-237 AVEGVFKW
+237 AVDGVFKW

-274 DIYNLDVIR
+274 DIYNLDAIK

-308 QEFMEGKMV
+308 EEFMAGKMV

-325 IRTLDAAKEE
+325 IKTLDAAKEE
-335 GTFTFDYGLV
+335 GTFTFDYGLM

-352 ELQTRNLSVT
+352 ELQTKNLSVT
-362 NTVVVNGFSNRKED
+362 NTVVVNGFSDGKED

-385 SEEASSLY
+385 SKAAESLY
-393 EKTGKIPALTQD
+393 EKTGKIPALTKE
-405 ACKDDKTAVFYREYE
+405 ACKDERTAVFYREYE
-420 DSVPAPKMMVTSNL
+420 NSVPAPKMMVTSNL
-434 WVQLEVTFAEVW
+434 WVQLEVTFTEVW
-446 NGAPVSRS
+446 NGAGVSRS
-454 LQSLSE
+454 LQNLSE
-460 LIMSQVSG
+460 MIMSQINGVD
-468 SEYEVEFIEEPK
+468 YEEEFIEEPK

-490 EEAEREAAMQDA
+490 EEAEREAALQEEE
-502 D
+502 

>member
-1 MSITKRIVSVVLCV
+1 MSITKRVVSVVLCI
-15 CMVIGT
+15 CMVAGVA
-21 LLFGKTP
+21 LFGKAP
-28 EAEEIPQIIVGDSV
+28 EAEAIPEVIIGDSV

-55 SAMAVAFHEKYDIRV
+55 SAMAVAFHEEYDIRV
-70 IPQLQSGLEYVESIY
+70 IPQLHSGLEYVESIY
-85 DASVTDEM
+85 DASVTDE
-93 TTPDVFIVSN
+93 TSTPDVFIVSN

-108 AYLTGLADIISD
+108 AYLTGLADVISD
-120 PDNMVNTQH
+120 PEQVVNTEH

-134 INAVTYD
+134 INAVTYE

-158 NRSYIYEMAKNQL
+158 NKSYIHEMAKNQL
-171 LAETTDEAAVNGG
+171 LAETTDESAAGGG
-184 EVVLSDDASESSTEE
+184 EITVSDEKSTEE
-199 AATKEEVSEEAIEE
+199 ATTAEEVTEEDIEA
-213 RINELVPNTFEELL
+213 RIIELIPQTFEELL

-274 DIYNLDVIR
+274 DIYNLDVIK

-308 QEFMEGKMV
+308 EEFMAGKMV

-345 EIPDLNE
+345 EIPDLND
-352 ELQTRNLSVT
+352 ELKTRNLSVT
-362 NTVVVNGFSNRKED
+362 NTAVVNGFSDRKED

-385 SEEASSLY
+385 SRAAFSLY
-393 EKTGKIPALTQD
+393 EKTGKIPALTKA
-405 ACKDDKTAVFYREYE
+405 ACMDDYTEVFFAEYE

-446 NGAPVSRS
+446 NGAGVSKS
-454 LQSLSE
+454 MQSLSKM
-460 LIMSQVSG
+460 IMSQING
-468 SEYEVEFIEEPK
+468 AEYEEEFIEEPA

-490 EEAEREAAMQDA
+490 EEAEREAARQEEE
-502 D
+502 

>member
-1 MSITKRIVSVVLCV
+1 MSISKRMVSVVLCICLV
-15 CMVIGT
+15 ACAV
-21 LLFGKTP
+21 LFGKAP
-28 EAEEIPQIIVGDSV
+28 EAEELPEEIVGDSV

-55 SAMAVAFHEKYDIRV
+55 SAMAVAFHEEYDIRV

-85 DASVTDEM
+85 DASVTDE
-93 TTPDVFIVSN
+93 TATPDVFIISN

-108 AYLTGLADIISD
+108 AYLTGLADVISD
-120 PDNMVNTQH
+120 PDSVVNTEH
-129 FPQAA
+129 FPQTA
-134 INAVTYD
+134 INAVTYEN
-141 DKLVGY
+141 KLVGY

-171 LAETTDEAAVNGG
+171 LAETTDESAAGGG
-184 EVVLSDDASESSTEE
+184 EITVSDETSTEE
-199 AATKEEVSEEAIEE
+199 TSTAEEVTEEDIEA
-213 RINELVPNTFEELL
+213 RIVELIPQTFEELL

-237 AVEGVFKW
+237 AVDGVFKW

-274 DIYNLDVIR
+274 DIYNLDAIK

-308 QEFMEGKMV
+308 EEFMAGKMV

-325 IRTLDAAKEE
+325 IKTLDAAKEE
-335 GTFTFDYGLV
+335 GTFAFDYGLM

-352 ELQTRNLSVT
+352 ELQTKNLSVT
-362 NTVVVNGFSNRKED
+362 NTVVINGFSDGKED

-385 SEEASSLY
+385 SKAAESLY
-393 EKTGKIPALTQD
+393 EKTGKIPALTKE
-405 ACKDDKTAVFYREYE
+405 ACKDERTAVFYREYE
-420 DSVPAPKMMVTSNL
+420 NSVPAPKMMVTSNL
-434 WVQLEVTFAEVW
+434 WVQLEVTFTEVW
-446 NGAPVSRS
+446 NGAGVSRS
-454 LQSLSE
+454 LQNLSE
-460 LIMSQVSG
+460 MIMSQING
-468 SEYEVEFIEEPK
+468 ADYEEEFIEEPK

-490 EEAEREAAMQDA
+490 EEAEREAALQEEE
-502 D
+502 

>member
-1 MSITKRIVSVVLCV
+1 MSISKRMVSVVLCICLV
-15 CMVIGT
+15 ACAV
-21 LLFGKTP
+21 LFGKAP
-28 EAEEIPQIIVGDSV
+28 EAEELPEEIVGDSV

-55 SAMAVAFHEKYDIRV
+55 SAMAVAFHEEYDIRV
-70 IPQLQSGLEYVESIY
+70 IPQFQSGLEYVESIY
-85 DASVTDEM
+85 DASVTDE
-93 TTPDVFIVSN
+93 TATPDVFIISN

-108 AYLTGLADIISD
+108 AYLTGLADVISD
-120 PDNMVNTQH
+120 PDSVVNTEH
-129 FPQAA
+129 FPQTA
-134 INAVTYD
+134 INAVTYEN
-141 DKLVGY
+141 KLVGY

-171 LAETTDEAAVNGG
+171 LAETTDESAAGGG
-184 EVVLSDDASESSTEE
+184 EVTVSDETSTEE
-199 AATKEEVSEEAIEE
+199 TSTAEEVTEEDIEA
-213 RINELVPNTFEELL
+213 RIVELIPQTFEELL

-237 AVEGVFKW
+237 AVDGVFKW

-274 DIYNLDVIR
+274 DIYNLDAIK

-308 QEFMEGKMV
+308 EEFMAGKMV

-325 IRTLDAAKEE
+325 IKTLDAAKEE
-335 GTFTFDYGLV
+335 GTFAFDYGLM

-352 ELQTRNLSVT
+352 ELQTKNLSVT
-362 NTVVVNGFSNRKED
+362 NTVVVNGFSDGKED

-385 SEEASSLY
+385 SKAAESLY
-393 EKTGKIPALTQD
+393 EKTGKIPALTKE
-405 ACKDDKTAVFYREYE
+405 ACKDERTAVFYREYE
-420 DSVPAPKMMVTSNL
+420 NSVPAPKMMVTSNL
-434 WVQLEVTFAEVW
+434 WVQLEVTFTEVW
-446 NGAPVSRS
+446 NGAGVSRS
-454 LQSLSE
+454 LQNLSE
-460 LIMSQVSG
+460 MIMSQING
-468 SEYEVEFIEEPK
+468 ADYEEEFIEEPK

-490 EEAEREAAMQDA
+490 EEAEREAALQEEE
-502 D
+502 